1 MNMCVGNLGTSVVSL
16 LRGAERTLRCRKGLA
31 SLVAACLLIHLCGIC
46 DVLLRSLYVMKD
58 YDVFLVWSSIGALA
72 FIIFFPRLCSW
83 TTLIIWCV
91 ALFPCDLWSPLPWE
105 YLAACALALGVIGYF
120 RLDQGLTLAA
130 IVSGMSWVFSLIG
143 IGVADTDGGNY
154 SQEFFLM
161 VALFLVFA
169 LIGGLVKQNQC
180 QMELCDKV
188 RRQEEQLEI
197 AHALHD
203 YVANDIADAI
213 LLLGQVRVDDSTN
226 VDEVA
231 KCLQQASRHSYA
243 LIERLEDTS
252 SLEDRVGDVA
262 DIAGGRRS
270 ALEVTGSDVLEGLR
284 EIVQTQQSRL
294 ELRGF
299 DGIALLPDLI
309 SGNDCTKTEDLLFG
323 LVRELFAD
331 ISKHADV
338 RYGYVLTIE
347 ASLDEYL
354 IRLRNVIAT
363 HSSIESGGTGL
374 RRFEAQLERQGGYL
388 HIQDGDVKGGFSW
401 WSLEARIPRGK
412 DVR

>member
-1 MNMCVGNLGTSVVSL
+1 MSEVS
-16 LRGAERTLRCRKGLA
+16 
-31 SLVAACLLIHLCGIC
+31 S
-46 DVLLRSLYVMKD
+46 
-58 YDVFLVWSSIGALA
+58 
-72 FIIFFPRLCSW
+72 
-83 TTLIIWCV
+83 
-91 ALFPCDLWSPLPWE
+91 
-105 YLAACALALGVIGYF
+105 
-120 RLDQGLTLAA
+120 
-130 IVSGMSWVFSLIG
+130 
-143 IGVADTDGGNY
+143 
-154 SQEFFLM
+154 
-161 VALFLVFA
+161 
-169 LIGGLVKQNQC
+169 
-180 QMELCDKV
+180 
-188 RRQEEQLEI
+188 
-197 AHALHD
+197 
-203 YVANDIADAI
+203 ADAI

-252 SLEDRVGDVA
+252 SSKDRVGDVA

-363 HSSIESGGTGL
+363 HSSIDSGGTGL
-374 RRFEAQLERQGGYL
+374 RRFGTQLERQGGYL